1 MKGGEK
7 MSTLKKLMKKY
18 VQKEG
23 AKILKE
29 KGLPLLKKEWEKRK
43 GKK

>member
-1 MKGGEK
+1 
-7 MSTLKKLMKKY
+7 MSTLKRLMKTY
-18 VQKEG
+18 LQKEG
-23 AKILKE
+23 VKILKK

>member
-1 MKGGEK
+1 
-7 MSTLKKLMKKY
+7 MSLKKLVKKY

-23 AKILKE
+23 VKILKE
-29 KGLPLLKKEWEKRK
+29 KGLPLIKNEWQKRK